1 MNICNEI
8 LNDKIDEK
16 RQKISNKNIIDF
28 ERKITL
34 EIKTIAY
41 SLVLFCI
48 ILADP
53 QNKPCFSESQRDQ
66 CSIKDDDSI
75 YD

>member
-8 LNDKIDEK
+8 LNDKTDEK
-16 RQKISNKNIIDF
+16 RQKISNKNIIGF
-28 ERKITL
+28 IRKITL

-48 ILADP
+48 ILADH
-53 QNKPCFSESQRDQ
+53 QNKLCFGESERDNVQ
-66 CSIKDDDSI
+66 LKMMN
-75 YD
+75 